1 MFQMASLAIEA
12 HIDSRIHGCIAE
24 GGKVLYANNGRL
36 AVQIV
41 AASNKLLL
49 GIDCALFRCGVFE
62 QQTEA
67 SLVRHGDRDSVRGKE
82 KNAFAASRQ
91 KADLGR
97 GLAAVGFK
105 S

>member
-1 MFQMASLAIEA
+1 MPSLAIES
-12 HIDSRIHGCIAE
+12 HIDSRIRGCIAQ
-24 GGKVLYANNGRL
+24 GGIVLYSHDRWF

-49 GIDCALFRCGVFE
+49 GIDCALLRSNIVE

-67 SLVRHGDRDSVRGKE
+67 SLVRNGDRDSVRGKE
-82 KNAFAASRQ
+82 ENAFAASRQ

>member
-1 MFQMASLAIEA
+1 MFQMSSLAIEA
-12 HIDSRIHGCIAE
+12 HIDSRIHGRIAE
-24 GGKVLYANNGRL
+24 GGKVLYPHDRWL

-41 AASNKLLL
+41 AASNELLL
-49 GIDCALFRCGVFE
+49 GIDCALLRCDVVE

-82 KNAFAASRQ
+82 ENAFAASRQ
-91 KADLGR
+91 KADLRR

>member
-49 GIDCALFRCGVFE
+49 GIDCALLRGNIVE

-82 KNAFAASRQ
+82 ENAFAASRQ
-91 KADLGR
+91 KAALGR
-97 GLAAVGFK
+97 GRAAFVLK